1 MSNSSIEPVQP
12 VAQAR
17 VLEAAKS
24 LFARYGF
31 ARTSMAEVAREA
43 GVSRPW
49 LYLHFDG
56 KPALFRAMAENLV
69 TTALEGA
76 ARAWS
81 AQGGSA
87 EERLAA
93 AIVAKDLPL
102 FRLSRSPHGAELLAV
117 DTALTE
123 RFGARLEA
131 EFAALLAERLT
142 REGLDFAKLDGVD
155 AACLLIVRLA
165 AGLKH
170 EMRDEAEYV
179 AALHRLCRMAVRG
192 A

>member
-1 MSNSSIEPVQP
+1 M
-12 VAQAR
+12 
-17 VLEAAKS
+17 LEAALS

-69 TTALEGA
+69 ATALEGA
-76 ARAWS
+76 ALAWA
-81 AQGGSA
+81 AQDGPV

-93 AIVAKDLPL
+93 AVLAKDLPL
-102 FRLSRSPHGAELLAV
+102 FRLDRSPHGAELLAV
-117 DTALTE
+117 DAALTE
-123 RFGARLEA
+123 RFAARLEDGSA
-131 EFAALLAERLT
+131 SLLARLMREAGLAFAA
-142 REGLDFAKLDGVD
+142 LDGVD

-179 AALHRLCRMAVRG
+179 AAVRRLCRLAVR
-192 A
+192 AA

>member
-1 MSNSSIEPVQP
+1 MSIEVERP
-12 VAQAR
+12 AARAR
-17 VLEAAKS
+17 VLAAAVA

-69 TTALEGA
+69 AKSLEDAACAWGA
-76 ARAWS
+76 EAS
-81 AQGGSA
+81 PV

-93 AIVAKDLPL
+93 AILAKDLPL
-102 FRLSRSPHGAELLAV
+102 FRLQRSPHGAELLAV
-117 DTALTE
+117 DTALTQ
-123 RFGARLEA
+123 RYGDRLEA
-131 EFAALLAERLT
+131 EFATLLARLLSE
-142 REGLDFAKLDGVD
+142 EGLAFANLDGVD

-170 EMRDEAEYV
+170 EMRDETEYV
-179 AALHRLCRMAVRG
+179 AAVGRFCRLVVRG

>member
-1 MSNSSIEPVQP
+1 M
-12 VAQAR
+12 
-17 VLEAAKS
+17 LEAATS

-56 KPALFRAMAENLV
+56 KPALFRAMAEKLV
-69 TTALEGA
+69 ATALEDA
-76 ARAWS
+76 ARAWLVQEG
-81 AQGGSA
+81 AA

-93 AIVAKDLPL
+93 AILAKDLPL
-102 FRLSRSPHGAELLAV
+102 FRLSRSPHGAEMLAV
-117 DTALTE
+117 DAALTE

-131 EFAALLAERLT
+131 EFAALLAEKLAA
-142 REGLDFAKLDGVD
+142 EGLDFAPLGGVD

-179 AALHRLCRMAVRG
+179 AALRRFCHMAVRG